1 MGMHGRMLLNRTV
14 ASMTLNKWL
23 RRVCKQDFLGMQAQY
38 SQEFSGGTL
47 VLALEAVVYEKRL
60 LLWSNQLTVKAKN

>member
-1 MGMHGRMLLNRTV
+1 
-14 ASMTLNKWL
+14 
-23 RRVCKQDFLGMQAQY
+23 MQAQY